1 MSKLYKV
8 AYNQLYIA
16 KANKTHDVDF
26 KFTKDENEYTHMIIN
41 TYIDGTEHTKD
52 IIITREAV
60 LDDFDLEGINEILK
74 TNNIKIK
81 RLEEKVIV

>member
-16 KANKTHDVDF
+16 KANKTYDVDF
-26 KFTKDENEYTHMIIN
+26 KFTKDEKNEYTHMIIN

-52 IIITREAV
+52 IIITRE
-60 LDDFDLEGINEILK
+60 LF
-74 TNNIKIK
+74 
-81 RLEEKVIV
+81 

>member
-26 KFTKDENEYTHMIIN
+26 KFTK
-41 TYIDGTEHTKD
+41 
-52 IIITREAV
+52 R
-60 LDDFDLEGINEILK
+60 
-74 TNNIKIK
+74 
-81 RLEEKVIV
+81 